1 MSERNI
7 EINIDVTFRHTESTP
22 ALKSYAQ
29 EKIDHCLR
37 KYMKFPA
44 QAHVILSVEKLDHQ
58 AEVKL
63 VSKDYDLT
71 LKANTEDLYSAIDK
85 VVDVLDRQIRKQKG
99 KIQDHKHQAV
109 PPIM

>member
-1 MSERNI
+1 MSEKNT

-22 ALKSYAQ
+22 ALKQYAQ
-29 EKIDHCLR
+29 EKIENCIQ
-37 KYMKFPA
+37 KYLKYAA

-63 VSKDYDLT
+63 VSKGYDIS

-85 VVDVLDRQIRKQKG
+85 VVDLLDRQIRKQKG
-99 KIQDHKHQAV
+99 KIQDHKHQAAPSPV
-109 PPIM
+109 